1 MPIYSTSTVAKKR
14 IWRDNEVGSDN
25 VRAAVCDEGNGTT
38 NFGLIQAG
46 TVMGE
51 LSSGK
56 VRPCGLAE
64 ETTGDTATND
74 VTVADSSNFY
84 VGDTVSVVA
93 GAAQEITIA
102 AGDDGGGGTTDI
114 VVKPKV
120 AGLDLDI
127 VVSGNGTSY
136 SDSYDE
142 TNKRITVNSATD
154 VGGAATTTVEELV
167 EALTKTYGHLVE
179 VISYEDKTDILK
191 DVGPTELGNVA
202 GTVIASARTV
212 SANASN
218 VLTLSGAT
226 FDTEAGDI
234 VRLDDGWQP
243 AGILMDVLQT
253 KDFTTGSEV
262 GRERHCHLALA
273 GNAKA
278 SQCTGLGTKGKKLLA
293 GGIVTDAALSTSALT
308 SKVAGFL
315 FW

>member
-1 MPIYSTSTVAKKR
+1 MPIFSTSTAAKKTV
-14 IWRDNEVGSDN
+14 WRHNSVRSDN

-46 TVMGE
+46 TVMGA

-84 VGDTVSVVA
+84 VGDVVSVIAAASRATAIVA
-93 GAAQEITIA
+93 GDNPSNLTVTPAKTGIS
-102 AGDDGGGGTTDI
+102 
-114 VVKPKV
+114 VN
-120 AGLDLDI
+120 I
-127 VVSGNGTSY
+127 VVSGNGTSF
-136 SDSYDE
+136 STSYDE
-142 TNKRITVNSATD
+142 ATGVITVNSATD
-154 VGGAATTTVEELV
+154 GGGAATTTVGEIAN
-167 EALTKTYGHLVE
+167 ALEGSYGGLIASAVAE
-179 VISYEDKTDILK
+179 TAADLCV
-191 DVGPTELGNVA
+191 DVGPTALVYVGDVL
-202 GTVIASARTV
+202 ASARTV

-226 FDTEAGDI
+226 FTTEAGDI

-243 AGILMDVLQT
+243 AGVLMDVVQT
-253 KDFTTGSEV
+253 KDFTTGAEV
-262 GRERHCHLALA
+262 GQERHCHLALE
-273 GNAKA
+273 GNAVAA
-278 SQCTGLGTKGKKLLA
+278 SCTGLGTIGKRLLA
-293 GGIVTDAALSTSALT
+293 GGIVSEPALSTSPIT